1 MAAAAA
7 GAGPAPG
14 PGRPAV
20 PAELGAYLRR
30 AGEALLLPEGFPG
43 TGEQVLFVEN
53 VLTEVRGHELPV
65 AMDPV
70 LGPLLERLLE
80 AAGAGAAGRVLAALR
95 AALLSAC
102 THRSAAHVLQTALTR
117 CSRVAQAPASESG
130 GDARQR
136 PPRKRRRAVA
146 ARDGDEQEDGDEEGD
161 GDEQGDGDV
170 VRLHEEVVGIAE
182 ALGQDDEEEEEGPA
196 GVAAGLEEEE
206 EEKPRGGRFLRCARD
221 VRGSHV
227 LRSLLQVLGGVALR
241 SAAAGAKHT
250 AASGATTHKG
260 EGRGSQS
267 DAAPVLFP
275 VPPSFRPALRS
286 LITHGLLPN
295 LLACIHEE
303 APALV
308 LQTALLVLHTSDPK
322 LGRRLCTSLLDS
334 LTPSSVLTLMK
345 DRVGS
350 RVLERIVEVGNPK
363 LLRRLHKEA
372 LQGKLLP
379 LALHPLGNFVVQR
392 LLQCCS
398 EKLFPRLCSEL
409 VPAVEEIMAE
419 GHMGVVTRIA
429 QAAGRLG
436 VLQKEC
442 LQQLLAAF
450 HCAEK
455 SRRKSCALPFACLV
469 TWDMLYGESGTE
481 QPESFE
487 VNYHGSVLLQV
498 LLGFSEPA
506 LVSSSLLGLPSAQL
520 SALCCCAAGSHVI
533 DAFMGSG
540 TVSRKHKGKLL
551 QQLKDQLRTLA
562 TNKHGSRVLDRLWAK
577 SGVKQREEVAQE
589 LAACWTDLRRDPIGR
604 FVVRNLCLENFVRR
618 PVEWRQHQ
626 ASQEKKRKALSEIL
640 E

>member
-1 MAAAAA
+1 
-7 GAGPAPG
+7 
-14 PGRPAV
+14 
-20 PAELGAYLRR
+20 
-30 AGEALLLPEGFPG
+30 
-43 TGEQVLFVEN
+43 
-53 VLTEVRGHELPV
+53 
-65 AMDPV
+65 
-70 LGPLLERLLE
+70 
-80 AAGAGAAGRVLAALR
+80 
-95 AALLSAC
+95 
-102 THRSAAHVLQTALTR
+102 
-117 CSRVAQAPASESG
+117 
-130 GDARQR
+130 
-136 PPRKRRRAVA
+136 
-146 ARDGDEQEDGDEEGD
+146 
-161 GDEQGDGDV
+161 
-170 VRLHEEVVGIAE
+170 
-182 ALGQDDEEEEEGPA
+182 
-196 GVAAGLEEEE
+196 
-206 EEKPRGGRFLRCARD
+206 D

-241 SAAAGAKHT
+241 SAAAGVKHT
-250 AASGATTHKG
+250 AASGVTT
-260 EGRGSQS
+260 
-267 DAAPVLFP
+267 
-275 VPPSFRPALRS
+275 LRVSARRCAHSSPRASSPTS
-286 LITHGLLPN
+286 LINKRLPC
-295 LLACIHEE
+295 LCMCGVPTLACIHEE

-308 LQTALLVLHTSDPK
+308 LQTALLVLHASDPK
-322 LGRRLCTSLLDS
+322 LGRRLCTSLLDG
-334 LTPSSVLTLMK
+334 LTPRKSSLVSYSVLTLMK

-363 LLRRLHKEA
+363 LLRRLHKET
-372 LQGKLLP
+372 LQGNLLP

-409 VPAVEEIMAE
+409 VPAVKEIMAE
-419 GHMGVVTRIA
+419 GHMGVVTRLA

-442 LQQLLAAF
+442 LQQLLVAF

-455 SRRKSCALPFACLV
+455 SRRKSCALPFACLL

-487 VNYHGSVLLQV
+487 SCTSPPPPIVCGAQVNYHGSVLLQV

-506 LVSSSLLGLPSAQL
+506 LVSSSLLSLPSAQL

-618 PVEWRQHQ
+618 PEEWKQHQ